1 MKKFFRFLRSMP
13 IYMGD
18 VILAVLSFFGS
29 HFVLKFAILFIMQA
43 VNPIQNGHIRDLPL
57 ILDVAL
63 VIFSVA
69 ISTGVVLI
77 WHKGEHGWKKQPDK
91 QSDNASNIYS
101 EDSESNDIQYQKKE
115 DISPIYPKASDS
127 IRFEKSEYFQTSAS
141 AISTLNDF
149 ELMTIMRHYHVVEEI
164 RTKVRGVTFRNNDG
178 TDRQTIIRRCHTGD
192 QLRFGFYRYK
202 GDPAYTVTSEHGQLG
217 NVSAELAE
225 ELYFL
230 TSRLKNKH
238 LILGEILN
246 VSGGYH
252 GESLGCNISITIYE
266 KNY

>member
-1 MKKFFRFLRSMP
+1 
-13 IYMGD
+13 MGD

-43 VNPIQNGHIRDLPL
+43 VNPIQNGHIRDFPM
-57 ILDVAL
+57 ILDATL
-63 VIFSVA
+63 VIFSIA
-69 ISTGVVLI
+69 ISVGVILI

-101 EDSESNDIQYQKKE
+101 EDIESNDIQYQKKK

-164 RTKVRGVTFRNNDG
+164 RTKVKGVTFRNDDG
-178 TDRQTIIRRCHTGD
+178 TDRQTILARCHAKD
-192 QLRFGFYRYK
+192 QLRFGFFRYE
-202 GDPAYTVTSEHGQLG
+202 GDPAYTVVSEHGQLG

-225 ELYFL
+225 EIYFL
-230 TSRLKNKH
+230 VSQFKNKY
-238 LILGEILN
+238 LILGEILDI
-246 VSGGYH
+246 SGGYQ
-252 GESLGCNISITIYE
+252 GKKLGCNISITIYE